1 MDPHVKQDPEP
12 EPEPEPERASIPAM
26 AAAYSIPDPAITELV
41 DAPPTPTLSV
51 DPTRSYALQLEP
63 LGMPSIEERALPELK
78 LGGMRFSPDL
88 LFPTRMDSNGGRMG
102 TAPLLLELPAP
113 GSDAAPA
120 GLAFVGLPAGHALS
134 FVTWAPTGGKLAFM
148 ARPGGQASAH
158 YELWIADW
166 STGAAAC
173 SQLLPSHRFN
183 AVTGPPYVW
192 SKDGERLLVKTVPA
206 SLGPVPAAPAA
217 PPGPTIQD
225 NSDGAAAAAR
235 TYQDMISSP
244 HDEML
249 FAHCSTCALLL
260 LTLSSGEA
268 LTVGPAEGM
277 MLRGSHAPSNSGMVD
292 GALAVSPDGRY
303 IVSQRFESPFS
314 YSEQFS
320 KFAYTTEVFSAE
332 TGELCSSVFSS
343 PLQESVPTHTD
354 GVVTGPR
361 SMKWVPFLDATLIFA
376 AAADGGDPE
385 ADVGPDGVRDELF
398 LLEEPFDLQS
408 ARLALQM
415 SLRYRRLVFVP
426 PGDEGS
432 GAAAI
437 VSESRWSDR
446 KLKECKPHDYR
457 WHLGCVFQ
465 RFQR

>member
-1 MDPHVKQDPEP
+1 MRAGWDPHPEQDPEP

-41 DAPPTPTLSV
+41 DAPSTPTLSV

-183 AVTGPPYVW
+183 AN
-192 SKDGERLLVKTVPA
+192 GETAVFW
-206 SLGPVPAAPAA
+206 
-217 PPGPTIQD
+217 
-225 NSDGAAAAAR
+225 
-235 TYQDMISSP
+235 
-244 HDEML
+244 L
-249 FAHCSTCALLL
+249 F
-260 LTLSSGEA
+260 
-268 LTVGPAEGM
+268 
-277 MLRGSHAPSNSGMVD
+277 
-292 GALAVSPDGRY
+292 
-303 IVSQRFESPFS
+303 FE
-314 YSEQFS
+314 
-320 KFAYTTEVFSAE
+320 V
-332 TGELCSSVFSS
+332 
-343 PLQESVPTHTD
+343 
-354 GVVTGPR
+354 
-361 SMKWVPFLDATLIFA
+361 
-376 AAADGGDPE
+376 
-385 ADVGPDGVRDELF
+385 
-398 LLEEPFDLQS
+398 
-408 ARLALQM
+408 
-415 SLRYRRLVFVP
+415 
-426 PGDEGS
+426 
-432 GAAAI
+432 
-437 VSESRWSDR
+437 
-446 KLKECKPHDYR
+446 
-457 WHLGCVFQ
+457 
-465 RFQR
+465 

>member
-1 MDPHVKQDPEP
+1 MIDIAADDGADVDYVVQV
-12 EPEPEPERASIPAM
+12 RAAN
-26 AAAYSIPDPAITELV
+26 E
-41 DAPPTPTLSV
+41 
-51 DPTRSYALQLEP
+51 

-166 STGAAAC
+166 ATGAVAC
-173 SQLLPSHRFN
+173 RQLLPSHRFN
-183 AVTGPPYVW
+183 AVTGPPLVF

-292 GALAVSPDGRY
+292 GALAVSPGALAPGALGTQAPGAQ
-303 IVSQRFESPFS
+303 IPECHGLLVV
-314 YSEQFS
+314 
-320 KFAYTTEVFSAE
+320 ALGTSALG
-332 TGELCSSVFSS
+332 TQAPGTQIPGCQGL
-343 PLQESVPTHTD
+343 L
-354 GVVTGPR
+354 VV
-361 SMKWVPFLDATLIFA
+361 
-376 AAADGGDPE
+376 
-385 ADVGPDGVRDELF
+385 
-398 LLEEPFDLQS
+398 
-408 ARLALQM
+408 AL
-415 SLRYRRLVFVP
+415 
-426 PGDEGS
+426 GT
-432 GAAAI
+432 
-437 VSESRWSDR
+437 
-446 KLKECKPHDYR
+446 
-457 WHLGCVFQ
+457 
-465 RFQR
+465 